1 LAPKPG
7 KTPDLVLD
15 RLKTRADF
23 LRAQRGIRRAAPG
36 LTLEVCAAP
45 VPVPGRIRV
54 GFTASRKVGNAV
66 ARNRA
71 KRRLREAAA
80 ALLPLYG
87 EDGNDYVL
95 VARKATLER
104 PWAGLLSD
112 LSSVLQAAHAKSG
125 RSKPGGLP

>member
-1 LAPKPG
+1 M
-7 KTPDLVLD
+7 
-15 RLKTRADF
+15 
-23 LRAQRGIRRAAPG
+23 
-36 LTLEVCAAP
+36 
-45 VPVPGRIRV
+45 PVPGRIRV
-54 GFTASRKVGNAV
+54 GFTASRKGGNAV